1 MALMSTLELYLEYLQ
16 PFVKPSQS
24 YLDGFA
30 YLIRFSCRQSFSER
44 IGFQFWKCESL
55 FLDVAPHNHHSCLI
69 TCTDNTP
76 CDTDGKWSKN
86 CNDTHDDYLNIHSHT
101 HKCNMQQYEL
111 RVHIAAPSMVK
122 DDARWLKVAE
132 NVAKFKPARQLHLD
146 DSIVH
151 TTREGS
157 QDAVQDEW
165 SISAHTISISSGSP
179 LSPSSQVRCTSRP
192 MYDVCAASAKVQPL
206 AKKRAVTAN
215 PTADVS
221 HAKRTKMTSFPR
233 TRKGLNPAFKNPI
246 AGYLKTSKEAEQTP
260 RPRTA
265 PQSTVLVPFTTSPK
279 ARRALSESTASL
291 GAQRSHSSA
300 EPCSN
305 SRVDE
310 TSFVNDSPEASQSL
324 EVRPFVLSGTGAG
337 DNSFDKRPY
346 PGNQEQLLPIQG
358 VQKAAQDETN
368 STCRLSQTSFH
379 EGEIDMGTRRS
390 EHGASFTRRQSE
402 NSIDKEAHQSFST
415 PSTETASDPRRN
427 LNNSSPLAQRSAPMP
442 TPVID
447 LTTELG
453 EPTPQVTRRDVL
465 GPVSSPLRSCGP
477 SPEASEPI
485 PTNEAHLAVVRA
497 LPKRVRCG
505 KTNTVSKPFI
515 TAIPEYLLDLADKF
529 DLVNHFHPVHAPAS
543 IWNVKR
549 GYWKL
554 LIKIA
559 DVGGVAKARRSP
571 LTASQWSDRRFMLR
585 QEGHIAELASTAEG
599 DAALKELM
607 YPVVE
612 PGTYVPW
619 TADEFTEFWDYL
631 AKVIERGRAGYDVH
645 ASIERCEAR
654 RHIGIFLE
662 ARLWCWA
669 EALSHLW
676 LVLNGVS
683 SGLTARMP
691 LQWFGPDEGALVTMS
706 GQPKRGGS
714 IGRWTEQKSGKYGY
728 WGIEGTW
735 EGLGAGLRAS
745 R

>member
-1 MALMSTLELYLEYLQ
+1 
-16 PFVKPSQS
+16 
-24 YLDGFA
+24 
-30 YLIRFSCRQSFSER
+30 
-44 IGFQFWKCESL
+44 
-55 FLDVAPHNHHSCLI
+55 
-69 TCTDNTP
+69 
-76 CDTDGKWSKN
+76 
-86 CNDTHDDYLNIHSHT
+86 
-101 HKCNMQQYEL
+101 MQQYEL

-122 DDARWLKVAE
+122 DDARWLKLAE
-132 NVAKFKPARQLHLD
+132 NVAKFKPVRQLRLD
-146 DSIVH
+146 DSIVY

-157 QDAVQDEW
+157 HDEVQEEASNSPCAV
-165 SISAHTISISSGSP
+165 SVHFGSSST
-179 LSPSSQVRCTSRP
+179 PSSQARCNTCP
-192 MYDVCAASAKVQPL
+192 IYDACAASAKAQPL
-206 AKKRAVTAN
+206 TKKRAVTAI

-265 PQSTVLVPFTTSPK
+265 PESTVLVPFTTSPK

-291 GAQRSHSSA
+291 DAQCRDSPA

-324 EVRPFVLSGTGAG
+324 EVRMFVLSGTGAE
-337 DNSFDKRPY
+337 DNSFDKQLY
-346 PGNQEQLLPIQG
+346 PGNQEQLLPIQR
-358 VQKAAQDETN
+358 VQNVAQDGTD
-368 STCRLSQTSFH
+368 STCRLSQTSFR
-379 EGEIDMGTRRS
+379 ESEIHMGTRRS
-390 EHGASFTRRQSE
+390 EHGVSLTSRPSE
-402 NSIDKEAHQSFST
+402 NRLDKEAHQSFT
-415 PSTETASDPRRN
+415 TISTETASDPSRY
-427 LNNSSPLAQRSAPMP
+427 LNDSSPLAQRSAPMP
-442 TPVID
+442 MPVVD
-447 LTTELG
+447 LTTELD
-453 EPTPQVTRRDVL
+453 EPAPQVTRRDVL
-465 GPVSSPLRSCGP
+465 GPVSSPLRSCAQ
-477 SPEASEPI
+477 SPGASEPI
-485 PTNEAHLAVVRA
+485 ATNETHLATVRA
-497 LPKRVRCG
+497 LPKRSRCC

-559 DVGGVAKARRSP
+559 DVGCVAKARRSP

-585 QEGHIAELASTAEG
+585 QEGHIAELASTSEG

-612 PGTYVPW
+612 PGTYMPW

-631 AKVIERGRAGYDVH
+631 AKVIERGRAGYDAH
-645 ASIERCEAR
+645 ASIESCEAR
-654 RHIGIFLE
+654 RHDGIFLE

-676 LVLNGVS
+676 LVLYGVS

-706 GQPKRGGS
+706 GQPKRAGS
-714 IGRWTEQKSGKYGY
+714 IGRWVEQKSGTSGY
-728 WGIEGTW
+728 WGIEGSW
-735 EGLGAGLRAS
+735 EGLGASLRVS